1 MKRAVILFLTF
12 CFVFSVSAQVKNDVK
27 SDTKKGSEKTEIISP
42 YTYQPKSKRDPFISP
57 FDLEVLKGGKKK
69 KVPGIAGMSIDEIVL
84 QGIIKS
90 KKRGYEALV
99 LGSDNKV
106 YWIKPGDKLYDGEV
120 LEIGMGKKSP
130 DEISSPVEAGKVFG
144 YVIFRQY
151 VNDPNLIKPYKD
163 IKKYLDK

>member
-1 MKRAVILFLTF
+1 MNRLLSFLIV
-12 CFVFSVSAQVKNDVK
+12 FVFVLSAFAQNAQNTQKTDNTEQQEQVV
-27 SDTKKGSEKTEIISP
+27 SP
-42 YTYQPKSKRDPFISP
+42 YSYEPKSKRDPFVSP
-57 FDLEVLKGGKKK
+57 FDIEILKGTKRKR
-69 KVPGIAGMSIDEIVL
+69 VPGIAGMSIDEIVL

-106 YWIKPGDKLYDGEV
+106 YWIREGDKLYDGEV
-120 LEIGMGKKSP
+120 LKIGMGKKSP
-130 DEISSPVEAGKVFG
+130 DEISSPAEVGKTFG

>member
-1 MKRAVILFLTF
+1 MKRVIISLIVLA
-12 CFVFSVSAQVKNDVK
+12 FVFSGFAQK
-27 SDTKKGSEKTEIISP
+27 TEEAKKGNEVISP
-42 YTYQPKSKRDPFISP
+42 YTYQPKSKRDPFVSP
-57 FDLEVLKGGKKK
+57 FDLEMLRGTKKK
-69 KVPGIAGMSIDEIVL
+69 KIPGIRGMSIDEIVL

-120 LEIGMGKKSP
+120 LKIGMGKKSP

>member
-1 MKRAVILFLTF
+1 MKRLLSFLIVLTF
-12 CFVFSVSAQVKNDVK
+12 VLSAFSQNAQQTQNADNAEQQGLVV
-27 SDTKKGSEKTEIISP
+27 SP
-42 YTYQPKSKRDPFISP
+42 YSYEPKSKRDPFVSP
-57 FDLEVLKGGKKK
+57 FDIEILKGTKKK
-69 KVPGIAGMSIDEIVL
+69 RVPGIAGMSIDEIVL

-106 YWIKPGDKLYDGEV
+106 YWIREGDKLYDGEV
-120 LEIGMGKKSP
+120 LKIGMGKKAP
-130 DEISSPVEAGKVFG
+130 DEISSPAEVGKTFG